1 MELLIAV
8 INSRADEHII
18 SSKAIKFSRS
28 AYPSKSFV
36 VILDFF
42 ANTLC
47 NLFTDFEKL
56 LISFSKAFDA
66 TFTYPSAGFPLV
78 GLSLASIRIIFN
90 QFKEK
95 IAYFWTAYRYDSL
108 NILNSKNFRNYS
120 YVVAKVVV
128 FHFLQN
134 FMQHIYAWSFIRFNH
149 PTLLYDMFKLWTPL

>member
-1 MELLIAV
+1 MCTCTLLSGNRPNCKIILPQLYRFDLKKNVLVQRKHGRLVELLIAV

-78 GLSLASIRIIFN
+78 GLSFASSKIIFT

-108 NILNSKNFRNYS
+108 KILNSKN
-120 YVVAKVVV
+120 
-128 FHFLQN
+128 
-134 FMQHIYAWSFIRFNH
+134 I
-149 PTLLYDMFKLWTPL
+149 